1 MVGINLV
8 DIAVLQQLCKN
19 RKVIIF
25 GTGHL
30 AADYGRVLSTIGL
43 CPIFY
48 LDIIGNGEPDK
59 RIRPG
64 EIIPVEKALEVKEE
78 AYILLTEERGQVE
91 QAGYLIDKGFRYVDN
106 FNFISGAHFQTRLSR
121 DTSLDPTM
129 GYSTKSDNVY
139 GCRFLGKNHKS
150 DYRIA
155 VNGASLVDETSFEWK
170 LWPQLLYESLMEKE
184 KQVSF
189 LLCATYGHTTSQ
201 CLLKLL
207 RDILPL
213 KPDMVIDYL
222 SFENDCCYGERIKTP
237 FVTGYQKKILSL
249 VKNQVKDKW
258 EAKKANTICWG
269 NTAGKRTSDVILD
282 NIFMSRLLCESYGIR
297 YICVFPPSITTQR
310 VRALPDIE
318 LQWAYDRYGRISRKV
333 YAEIEEKMSDEIKE
347 CIVDA
352 RSWMD
357 EYEGMFYDQ
366 FHMKETGNRII
377 ADKMLEILG
386 I

>member
-1 MVGINLV
+1 MAGITLV
-8 DIAVLQQLCKN
+8 DIAVLRQLCVN
-19 RKVIIF
+19 RKIIIF
-25 GTGHL
+25 GTGRL
-30 AADYGRVLSTIGL
+30 AVDYGKVLSTIGL
-43 CPIFY
+43 YPIFY
-48 LDIIGNGEPDK
+48 LDIIRGEKPDK

-64 EIIPVEKALEVKEE
+64 EVISVEKAIEEKEE
-78 AYILLTEERGQVE
+78 AYILLTEERGQNK
-91 QAGYLIDKGFRYVDN
+91 QAGYLIDKGFRYVEN

-129 GYSTKSDNVY
+129 GYSTKADNVY
-139 GCRFLGKNHKS
+139 GCRILGKNHKA

-155 VNGASLVDETSFEWK
+155 VNGASLVDETCFEWK
-170 LWPQLLYESLMEKE
+170 LWPQLLYESLVEKE

-189 LLCATYGHTTSQ
+189 LLCASYGHTTSQ

-222 SFENDCCYGERIKTP
+222 SIENDCCYGESIKTP
-237 FVTGYQKKILSL
+237 FVNGYQKKLLSM
-249 VKNQVKDKW
+249 VKNQVDDRW
-258 EAKKANTICWG
+258 EAKKADSICWG
-269 NTAGKRTSDVILD
+269 NMVGKRTADVILD
-282 NIFMSRLLCESYGIR
+282 NIFMSMLLCESYGIR
-297 YICVFPPSITTQR
+297 YIGVFPPSIITQR
-310 VRALPDIE
+310 VRALQDRE
-318 LQWAYDRYGRISRKV
+318 LQWAYERYGRISRRV
-333 YAEIEEKMSDEIKE
+333 YAEIEEKMPDEVKE

-352 RSWMD
+352 RNWMD

-377 ADKMLEILG
+377 ADKMMEILG